1 MYCKTCGTALVN
13 GANFCMECGTKL
25 HATAKFCYKC
35 GKEVKKPG
43 DTTVSYADKE
53 TPDSEGYVNAP
64 SDHYDEWLPYVEVNE
79 PVASIDIDIDDIN
92 DESTNINYDEFED
105 YFED

>member
-1 MYCKTCGTALVN
+1 MSGWYGL
-13 GANFCMECGTKL
+13 
-25 HATAKFCYKC
+25 
-35 GKEVKKPG
+35 VKKPG

-53 TPDSEGYVNAP
+53 TPDSEGYVDSL
-64 SDHYDEWLPYVEVNE
+64 SDHYDEWLPYVEVDE
-79 PVASIDIDIDDIN
+79 PVVSTDIDIDDSN